1 MMAALDQNLSDLI
14 VQDIGV
20 ATAAEQEDEQT
31 AFAKI
36 AAGTEPPLKEG
47 GQNAQVRLQTLQTII
62 QSNPAVQQ
70 RYQQDEIFRNM
81 IDARAQAFQFQLQQ
95 QQNAVIG
102 RTGAQP
108 ALQKMAQDQ
117 QLGMPQQPAA

>member
-1 MMAALDQNLSDLI
+1 L
-14 VQDIGV
+14 VQDIGA
-20 ATAAEQEDEQT
+20 ATAAEQEDEQG

-70 RYQQDEIFRNM
+70 RYQQDEIFRSM

-108 ALQKMAQDQ
+108 ALQKLQQDQ
-117 QLGMPQQPAA
+117 QLGMTAAPAA